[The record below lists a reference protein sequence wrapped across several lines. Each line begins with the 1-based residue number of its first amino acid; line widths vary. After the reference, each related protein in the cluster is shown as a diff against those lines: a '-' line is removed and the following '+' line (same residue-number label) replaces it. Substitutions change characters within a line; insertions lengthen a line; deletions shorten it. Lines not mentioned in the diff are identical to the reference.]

1 MQVLI
6 GVFVTIIIMG
16 SGLSS
21 FGNELFAQRSPIVP
35 TSLTG
40 NYTISEQENS
50 VCSGEESFSTLDDI
64 SENSKENTVCEQER
78 TVEIEAKPA
87 PNSSSNYP
95 EFNEADEEI
104 SLLPDPGVEFVD
116 DFMLDF
122 NANKSRNTIFYG
134 GVVPFVALPDTELS
148 TEDSFFNDES
158 FSFFLYFKRKF

>member
-16 SGLSS
+16 PGLSS
-21 FGNELFAQRSPIVP
+21 FGNELFAQRSPIGL
-35 TSLTG
+35 TSING

-50 VCSGEESFSTLDDI
+50 VCSED
-64 SENSKENTVCEQER
+64 
-78 TVEIEAKPA
+78 
-87 PNSSSNYP
+87 
-95 EFNEADEEI
+95 
-104 SLLPDPGVEFVD
+104 
-116 DFMLDF
+116 DF

-134 GVVPFVALPDTELS
+134 GVVPFVAIPDTELS